1 MKTENFKASKKK
13 KKSEPL
19 QDLYSIQKFAGVPNE
34 MILLLGY
41 VGLNENVLDKMP
53 VERRQH
59 LFFICQFLH
68 VVISESMKEKDF
80 RDNYKMLG
88 FLRMATDQTDKFYE
102 KTNDDIFL
110 FHALHPHNQV
120 FERKPTTVLSNE

>member
-1 MKTENFKASKKK
+1 MKTENFKSSKKE
-13 KKSEPL
+13 KKSKPF
-19 QDLYSIQKFAGVPNE
+19 QDMYSIQKSAGVPNE
-34 MILLLGY
+34 MILSLGY

-59 LFFICQFLH
+59 LFLICQFLH

-88 FLRMATDQTDKFYE
+88 FLRMAMDQTDKFYE
-102 KTNDDIFL
+102 KTKDDLFL

-120 FERKPTTVLSNE
+120 FKMQPTNVLSNK